1 MAQIKNLV
9 NELFVNANRPEQ
21 GDNRS
26 YYVKSLNKILNDGI
40 LTIEISK
47 RGFHSTNPS
56 FVDANGK
63 LKPFDVKISG
73 HGMVR
78 RVFLREF
85 SAEDLLKQ
93 IAKFVQ
99 DPRISEKHTT
109 SLRVSGFH
117 VVECYKC
124 NGRGIIP
131 AFSHVC
137 QGICFDCYGTK
148 YVPKKYTLSV

>member
-40 LTIEISK
+40 ITIAIKE
-47 RGFHSTNPS
+47 RGMHWTNSS
-56 FVDANGK
+56 FVDSNGK

-73 HGMVR
+73 YGMIR
-78 RVFLREF
+78 RCFLREF
-85 SAEDLLKQ
+85 NAEDLLKQ
-93 IAKFVQ
+93 VAKFVH

-109 SLRVSGFH
+109 SLKVSGLD
-117 VVECYKC
+117 VVECYRC
-124 NGRGIIP
+124 NGRGFIP
-131 AFSHVC
+131 GFSHVC
-137 QGICFDCYGTK
+137 QGICFECYGSK
-148 YVPKKYTLSV
+148 YVQKKYTLSV

>member
-40 LTIEISK
+40 LKINIAPNK
-47 RGFHSTNPS
+47 MHWTNPN
-56 FVDANGK
+56 FKDANGNI
-63 LKPFDVKISG
+63 KPWDIQISG
-73 HGMVR
+73 HGMIR
-78 RVFLREF
+78 RVYLQKFN
-85 SAEDLLKQ
+85 AEDLLKQ

-99 DPRISEKHTT
+99 DPRVSEKHTT
-109 SLRVSGFH
+109 SLKVSGVH
-117 VVECYKC
+117 SVECYKC

-131 AFSHVC
+131 GFRHVC
-137 QGICFDCYGTK
+137 QGICFECYGTK